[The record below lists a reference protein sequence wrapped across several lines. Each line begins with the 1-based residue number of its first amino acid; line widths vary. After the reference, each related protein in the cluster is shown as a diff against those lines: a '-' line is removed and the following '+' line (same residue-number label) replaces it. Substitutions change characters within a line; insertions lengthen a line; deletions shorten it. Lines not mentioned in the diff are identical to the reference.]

1 LLDDLNLALGGAR
14 TGALQEPKLAFL
26 AQCLGKVYKGRD
38 LNECMQQAVD
48 YSVFVREEPAKLGKG
63 KRTVNYWCFSP
74 GVAMEELKRL
84 GVRSILL
91 TSGTL
96 SPMEAFREDLKI
108 PFRVVLENPHVI
120 GPDQVWIS
128 VIGTGP
134 NGKGLNSS
142 FERRET
148 AEYKDELGL
157 SILNI
162 CRSMR
167 NLPSQAQNKSTS
179 GLSLL
184 GGVLVFFPT
193 YGTMDSAVTRWRASG
208 LWEDLCQSAGHVVIE
223 SKGSEQSSRSKAGN
237 NSSESDRTSFVS
249 AKGSS
254 AQQMGTI
261 EEFESALQRR
271 GTCMLLAVC
280 RGKVSEGID
289 FRDSKG
295 RIVIIT
301 GPWQTICVSLSL

>member
-14 TGALQEPKLAFL
+14 TGAMQEPKLALL

-38 LNECMQQAVD
+38 LSECMLQATD
-48 YSVFVREEPAKLGKG
+48 YSVFIKEESSKLGKG
-63 KRTVNYWCFSP
+63 KRVVNYWCFSP

-96 SPMEAFREDLKI
+96 SPMDAFREDLKI

-128 VIGTGP
+128 VVGTGP

-142 FERRET
+142 YERRET
-148 AEYKDELGL
+148 VEYKDELGL

-167 NLPSQAQNKSTS
+167 NLPSQTPG
-179 GLSLL
+179 GLNLL

-208 LWEDLCQSAGHVVIE
+208 LWNDLCQASGHVVIE
-223 SKGSEQSSRSKAGN
+223 SKGGEQLSKAKSG
-237 NSSESDRTSFVS
+237 NSSYDSDRPS
-249 AKGSS
+249 KGS
-254 AQQMGTI
+254 APQMGTI

-301 GPWQTICVSLSL
+301 GSGASSFPPSCLL